1 MKKKSLI
8 DQLNN
13 KNILFDELK
22 NIYKKDKDKIDAH
35 DYQITEPND
44 LERYQVNIV
53 DANNRIRKLENELE
67 QINNLSDVR
76 RGKIK
81 NDIKELTEYKE
92 KYEEMLDKG
101 KKITL
106 NDINNLIN
114 IINSIYSDNG
124 YVTIE
129 GEKIYFQDL
138 INFLQDIIDGKI
150 NNLNKKETY
159 KNKISNIEDKIV
171 NNSKKDYKTKDY
183 EKYINNLKDILF
195 GDNTSEIKT
204 EKENPL
210 KIKKEVV
217 C

>member
-22 NIYKKDKDKIDAH
+22 NIYKKDKDKIDAN

-67 QINNLSDVR
+67 QINNLLDAR

-81 NDIKELTEYKE
+81 SDIKELTEYKK
-92 KYEEMLDKG
+92 KYEEMLDKV
-101 KKITL
+101 KKKTL
-106 NDINNLIN
+106 IDINNLIN
-114 IINSIYSDNG
+114 IINNIYSDNG

-150 NNLNKKETY
+150 NNLNKKET
-159 KNKISNIEDKIV
+159 
-171 NNSKKDYKTKDY
+171 
-183 EKYINNLKDILF
+183 
-195 GDNTSEIKT
+195 
-204 EKENPL
+204 
-210 KIKKEVV
+210 
-217 C
+217 